1 MYRHPF
7 ANPVH
12 NYNYPTDD
20 DNDGE
25 YKPSLPDKCLYPY
38 QSFMPMGSRSSFF
51 QSKSPQRDHV
61 PGTQEFDV
69 STNTD
74 QISQRVD
81 PRQIDRN
88 FIEGERLG
96 QINIRP
102 VVRAWRR
109 AFKRMRH
116 RLTKSLRKVRIAL
129 QSRRRV

>member
-1 MYRHPF
+1 
-7 ANPVH
+7 
-12 NYNYPTDD
+12 
-20 DNDGE
+20 
-25 YKPSLPDKCLYPY
+25 
-38 QSFMPMGSRSSFF
+38 MGSRSSFF
-51 QSKSPQRDHV
+51 QSKPPQRDHV
-61 PGTQEFDV
+61 PGTQEYDV

-81 PRQIDRN
+81 PRQIDRS

-109 AFKRMRH
+109 AFKVLCFLHYIRLKRSTNTAAFVSQFIQFHILYKRMRH

>member
-1 MYRHPF
+1 
-7 ANPVH
+7 
-12 NYNYPTDD
+12 
-20 DNDGE
+20 
-25 YKPSLPDKCLYPY
+25 
-38 QSFMPMGSRSSFF
+38 MGSRSSFF

-109 AFKRMRH
+109 AFKVSYHLHYLKLKRSTNTAAFVSQFIH
-116 RLTKSLRKVRIAL
+116 TISYLI
-129 QSRRRV
+129 